1 MKYSYFFAVLLIL
14 LLIGFGANFVYAG
27 IGLGIQ
33 PNKIS
38 HTIEAGESVSGVII
52 LKNASDSDVK
62 VDVEVQ
68 DFIPTPGTGDFHF
81 VKRAEGVTSVRD
93 WVTIGSPA
101 DFIFKKGES
110 KEIPYTIK
118 APKNAEPGSHFGVAF
133 FMASKIAD
141 TGQLKVG
148 TRVGMVIYVTVP
160 GNFLQKGE
168 ILDFSTPK
176 FIQKGPVNFKIKFE
190 NTGTVHFEPKGSIQI
205 TNIFGKEVANVPVSG
220 TLVLP
225 TGVKNFTVNWPVN
238 FLLGRY
244 KAEISLKD
252 GEGNILTAD
261 SVAFYAFP
269 LWYIFGF
276 IAAIIILFFGLKFL
290 RKKVKFS
297 VSLKKTNNE

>member
-1 MKYSYFFAVLLIL
+1 MKCSCFFAALLAL
-14 LLIGFGANFVYAG
+14 SLVGFGANFAYAG
-27 IGLGIQ
+27 VGLSIQ

-38 HTIEAGESVSGVII
+38 HTIEPGESVSGVII

-62 VDVEVQ
+62 VEVEVN

-81 VKRAEGVTSVRD
+81 VDRAEGVTSVRD
-93 WVTIGSPA
+93 WVTIKSPA

-118 APKNAEPGSHFGVAF
+118 APKNAEPGSHFGIAF
-133 FMASKIAD
+133 FMASKIGD

-160 GNFLQKGE
+160 GNFLQKGK
-168 ILDFSTPK
+168 LLGFSAPK

-205 TNIFGKEVANVPVSG
+205 TNILGKEVANVPVSG
-220 TLVLP
+220 ALVLP
-225 TGVKNFTVNWPVN
+225 TGVKDFTVNWPVN

-252 GEGNILTAD
+252 GEGNVLTAR

-269 LWYIFGF
+269 LWYLASF
-276 IAAIIILFFGLKFL
+276 ILAVLVIFFGLKFV
-290 RKKVKFS
+290 RSRFSFTIAKKQ
-297 VSLKKTNNE
+297 

>member
-1 MKYSYFFAVLLIL
+1 MKYIFYGAVFGVLLFSL
-14 LLIGFGANFVYAG
+14 FVWFGAERAFAG
-27 IGLGIQ
+27 IGLSLQ

-38 HTIEAGESVSGVII
+38 HTIEPGESVSGSIF
-52 LKNASDSDVK
+52 LKNVSDADVK
-62 VDVEVQ
+62 AEVEVN

-101 DFIFKKGES
+101 DFIFKQGES
-110 KEIPYTIK
+110 REIPYTIK
-118 APKNAEPGSHFGVAF
+118 APENAEPGSHFGVAF

-148 TRVGMVIYVTVP
+148 TRLAMVIYVTVP

-168 ILDFSTPK
+168 ILDFSSPK
-176 FIQKGPVNFKIKFE
+176 FVQKGPINFKIKFK
-190 NTGTVHFEPKGSIQI
+190 NTGTVHFEPKGSIKI

-220 TLVLP
+220 QLVLP
-225 TGVKNFTVNWPVN
+225 TGIRDLTVNWPVN

-252 GEGNILTAD
+252 GEGNVLTAG

-269 LWYIFGF
+269 LLYILYF
-276 IAAIIILFFGLKFL
+276 IGAVAIIFFGLKFIKSRFSFSIS
-290 RKKVKFS
+290 RK
-297 VSLKKTNNE
+297 

>member
-1 MKYSYFFAVLLIL
+1 MKCSCFFAALLAL
-14 LLIGFGANFVYAG
+14 SLVGFGANFAYAG
-27 IGLGIQ
+27 IGLSIQ

-38 HTIEAGESVSGVII
+38 HTIEPGDSVSGII
-52 LKNASDSDVK
+52 SLKNASDSDVK
-62 VDVEVQ
+62 VDVEVN

-81 VKRAEGVTSVRD
+81 VDRAEGVTSVRD
-93 WVTIGSPA
+93 WVTIKSPA

-118 APKNAEPGSHFGVAF
+118 APKNAEPGSHFGIAF

-160 GNFLQKGE
+160 GNFLQKGKL
-168 ILDFSTPK
+168 LDFSTPK

-190 NTGTVHFEPKGSIQI
+190 NTGTVHFEPKGAIKI

-220 TLVLP
+220 ALVLP
-225 TGVKNFTVNWPVN
+225 TGIKDFTVNWPVN

-244 KAEISLKD
+244 KAEINLKD
-252 GEGNILTAD
+252 GEGNVLTAD

-269 LWYIFGF
+269 LWYLAGF
-276 IAAIIILFFGLKFL
+276 ILAVLAIFFGLKFV
-290 RKKVKFS
+290 RSKFS
-297 VSLKKTNNE
+297 FTIAKKQ